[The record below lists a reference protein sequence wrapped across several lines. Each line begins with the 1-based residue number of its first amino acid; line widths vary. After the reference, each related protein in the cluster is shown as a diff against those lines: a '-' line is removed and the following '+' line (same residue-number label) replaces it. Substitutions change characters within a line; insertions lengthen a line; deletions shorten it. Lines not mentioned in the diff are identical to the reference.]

1 MAESI
6 NLSSATRTNLL
17 ALQNTTSLLAS
28 TQERLSTGLK
38 VNSAIDDAIA
48 FFQAR
53 SLSDR
58 AGDLSVLKGSIDQGI
73 SSAESVAVTA
83 SRSLNEIRVADPWGH
98 IWTHAGPCVR
108 PRQRSHLVASSMSR
122 LTVGLL

>member
-1 MAESI
+1 MVDSV

-17 ALQNTTSLLAS
+17 ALQSTTDLIGR

-48 FFQAR
+48 FFQAS

-58 AGDLSVLKGSIDQGI
+58 ASDLSTLKDDVDQGI
-73 SSAESVAVTA
+73 IPTDVIHDTLAHFRRVMEA
-83 SRSLNEIRVADPWGH
+83 SRSGM
-98 IWTHAGPCVR
+98 VR
-108 PRQRSHLVASSMSR
+108 RSFQAMQQASTMAS
-122 LTVGLL
+122 